1 MDLIVM
7 TREVKMVGD
16 LVKSFL
22 NEIGFE
28 RERERE
34 RERENLLLPSDLFS
48 ELGGLLSDS
57 LHSRANGFEALHKP
71 EFRSPTNNQPRSFLG
86 PKQRERGRERE
97 REREAFK
104 CVFGGVSSNFWSLRA
119 DTVEIEKNGICFEQ
133 RFITQRER
141 EGEGGKK
148 RFIRIL

>member
-1 MDLIVM
+1 
-7 TREVKMVGD
+7 MVGD

-22 NEIGFE
+22 NEIGF
-28 RERERE
+28 ERE

-86 PKQRERGRERE
+86 PKH
-97 REREAFK
+97 
-104 CVFGGVSSNFWSLRA
+104 
-119 DTVEIEKNGICFEQ
+119 TH
-133 RFITQRER
+133 TQRER
-141 EGEGGKK
+141 LSNVCLGESVRTFGPSVQTRSKLKK
-148 RFIRIL
+148 RENFILPNEVVTNLQF